1 MPRLPNHW
9 LKDLLR
15 PWVHAFRLWR
25 DQLRGRLI
33 RRRNRHIVMIVVSG
47 SCGKT
52 TTKEL
57 VAQVLS
63 KRYRVHKT
71 PGNWNA
77 LRFGGVLGTLQGLQ
91 ANHEIAVVEAAIEF
105 PGDMRRIVRILQP
118 DMAIMLGVAPNHL
131 SAFGDIEHIAQEKT
145 ELVRAVRSSGWVF
158 LNTADHRV
166 AQMRKGTSASVV
178 TVAGA
183 DADVVCTNLTSTGDG
198 GLQLQVRAGSDE
210 FIMSS
215 PLLGE
220 HWQVPIL
227 MAVAIGRHFDI
238 EPGEITAAVAA
249 VTPPWARMQPITLPT
264 GVTFIRDEFHASKHN
279 YEVAFAALKSTPAK
293 RKILVTSLY
302 TNSSD
307 SEEQAAQWLA
317 RQAYEGFDCV
327 YFVGG
332 SAAVAQRMA
341 IDEGMSAATA
351 FACATTAECAE
362 QLKGRL
368 QSGDLVLLKG
378 RTHLH
383 LSRIYLALFGPVR
396 CTEHWCNRQYLCDR
410 CEQLGFDWQP
420 KLRGYVAP
428 PSSMM

>member
-1 MPRLPNHW
+1 MPRLPNQW
-9 LKDLLR
+9 LKDVLW
-15 PWVHAFRLWR
+15 PWVHTFRAWR
-25 DQLRGRLI
+25 NQLCGFLI
-33 RRRNRHIVMIVVSG
+33 RRRNRHVILIAVGG

-77 LRFGGVLGTLQGLQ
+77 LRFGGILGTLRGLQ
-91 ANHEIAVVEAAIEF
+91 TNHEIAVVEAAIEF

-131 SAFGDIEHIAQEKT
+131 GAFGDIEHIAREKS
-145 ELVRAVRSSGWVF
+145 ELVRAVRPSGSVF

-166 AQMRKGTSASVV
+166 ARMREKTSASII
-178 TVAGA
+178 TVAGT
-183 DADVVCTNLTSTGDG
+183 DADVACTNLTSTGDG
-198 GLQLQVRAGSDE
+198 GLQLQIRAGPDE
-210 FIMSS
+210 FTMSS

-227 MAVAIGRHFDI
+227 MAVAIGLRFNV
-238 EPGEITAAVAA
+238 EPGEITAAITA
-249 VTPPWARMQPITLPT
+249 VKPPWARMQPITLPT

-279 YEVAFAALKSTPAK
+279 YEVAFAALKDTPAR

-307 SEEQAAQWLA
+307 SEEQAAHWLA
-317 RQAYEGFDCV
+317 RRAYEGFDCV

-332 SAAVAQRMA
+332 SAAMAQRMA
-341 IDEGMSAATA
+341 IEEGMSTAAA

-362 QLKGRL
+362 QLKSHL
-368 QSGDLVLLKG
+368 KSGDLVLLKG

-383 LSRIYLALFGPVR
+383 LSRIYLAFFGPVR
-396 CTEHWCNRQYLCDR
+396 CTEHWCKRQYLCDR
-410 CEQLGFDWQP
+410 CDQLGFAWRP
-420 KLRGYVAP
+420 ELRGYVAP
-428 PSSMM
+428 HESMM